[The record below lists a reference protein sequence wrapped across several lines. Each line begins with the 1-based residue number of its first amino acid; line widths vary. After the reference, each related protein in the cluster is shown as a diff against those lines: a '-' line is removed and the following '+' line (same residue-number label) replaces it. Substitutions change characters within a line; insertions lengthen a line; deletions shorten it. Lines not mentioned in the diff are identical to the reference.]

1 MGRLVNKADVMAR
14 TALASV
20 EDVRNRKT
28 GVVCSRASPSE
39 ARPVWMLRLWF
50 ITERGRLAAPGFFEA
65 EQTAPAHIAP
75 GPCFIPLFHAAACR
89 SWLRH
94 RRRHLPALP
103 AVLFSVRL
111 AMFIIYA
118 PAPCRDVKEGSENGS
133 LGAAAPQR
141 LAFSA

>member
-39 ARPVWMLRLWF
+39 ARPVWLLRLWF

-75 GPCFIPLFHAAACR
+75 GPCFIPLFHAARVSLMA
-89 SWLRH
+89 S
-94 RRRHLPALP
+94 LPPATTGPTAPPCKIKAL
-103 AVLFSVRL
+103 
-111 AMFIIYA
+111 
-118 PAPCRDVKEGSENGS
+118 
-133 LGAAAPQR
+133 
-141 LAFSA
+141 